1 MAEIITA
8 TNGTTATIPA
18 GATTATPTIDVA
30 PSLAELQAELAKLRG
45 ENEKLKNAQSN
56 ASADASKYKKA
67 LQERMSEQE
76 RAANET
82 KELIEQLK
90 AENALMKRNQTLA
103 EYTSGYM
110 GLGFDAEMAKK
121 AAEATANVG
130 NDFSALTSVFQ
141 EYIAAHD
148 KALNAEALR
157 NTPRPGIGAA
167 APTITKEQFEAMS
180 YPERL
185 KVYNEQPELYK
196 ELIK

>member
-1 MAEIITA
+1 MAETIT
-8 TNGTTATIPA
+8 T
-18 GATTATPTIDVA
+18 ATTATSTTGTITGITGTVTGAPT
-30 PSLAELQAELAKLRG
+30 LADLQAELARLRG

-90 AENALMKRNQTLA
+90 AENAQMKRNQTLA

-110 GLGFDAEMAKK
+110 GLGFDAVMAKK

-130 NDFSALTSVFQ
+130 DNFSALTSVLQ
-141 EYIAAHD
+141 EYLAAHD
-148 KALNAEALR
+148 KALQADALR
-157 NTPRPGIGAA
+157 NTPRPGIGAT
-167 APTITKEQFEAMS
+167 APGITKEQFDKMN
-180 YPERL
+180 YTERL
-185 KVYNEQPELYK
+185 KVFNEQPELYN
-196 ELIK
+196 ELNK